1 MKTMNATSEVLL
13 FSPHLDDAALSA
25 SVRIAD
31 AALKVVT
38 VFAGAPPAG
47 FVLSDYDR
55 LTRAASSRERYL
67 ERMSEDDRAM
77 EVLGCSF
84 ERLDE
89 LDDQY
94 LTSPRD
100 MDALVKRLLPLVA
113 SVKEVW
119 LPSAVGGHPDHLS
132 VRDAALRAV
141 HGSDNAPTVHF
152 YADLP
157 YSIVYGW
164 PSWVTGLPN
173 DEHLDVDVWLE
184 QELAACGLK
193 SDMLEPMATEL
204 TPQQRERKARA
215 IRSYRTQLSELRILP
230 DVSPGTWDA
239 LLGYEVGWR
248 LKG

>member
-1 MKTMNATSEVLL
+1 MSNASTAGEALL

-25 SVRIAD
+25 STRIAD
-31 AALKVVT
+31 ASLRVIT

-47 FVLSDYDR
+47 IGLSDYDR
-55 LTRAASSRERYL
+55 LTRASSSRERHL

-77 EVLGCSF
+77 GILGCAF

-94 LTSPRD
+94 LTAPRD
-100 MDALVKRLLPLVA
+100 LDRLVERLLPLVA
-113 SVKEVW
+113 GAREVW
-119 LPSAVGGHPDHLS
+119 LPAAVGSHPDHVS

-141 HGSDNAPTVHF
+141 HSSDHDPVVHF

-164 PSWVTGLPN
+164 PSWVTGVAN

-193 SDMLEPMATEL
+193 AGVLEPTVTEL
-204 TPQQRERKARA
+204 TPEQRARKERA
-215 IRSYRTQLSELRILP
+215 IRSYRTQLAELRVLP
-230 DVSPGTWDA
+230 DVSPGTWEA

-248 LKG
+248 RKG